1 MGGQTVRRAP
11 AERKIVGSIPTPRFE
26 MALKIYNTLSK
37 KVEVFKPI
45 KKDEVLMFVCGV
57 TVYDS
62 AHIGHARSYIIF
74 DTIARYL
81 TYLGYKVKY
90 VQNITDIDDKI
101 IKRAAETNQDSMKL
115 ARTFEKDYLKN
126 MASLNVTSVSL
137 YARASEHI
145 KEIIN
150 QIQRLFDKGYAYEIE
165 DGVYYDISKFKDYGK
180 LSHQN
185 IKELKKARI
194 EPNPNKRNPGDFS
207 LWKKQKPGEPAWDSP
222 WGKGRPGWHIED
234 TAITEKH
241 LGPQYD
247 IHGGGQD
254 LIFPHHE
261 AEIAQIEA
269 ATGKKPLVRYWI
281 HNAFLLVNGQ
291 KMSKS
296 LGNFVSINDALKKW
310 KPEVLRLFFNSVHY
324 KIPID
329 YTEQSLEQAEKSY
342 EKIVEFVRKL
352 REIKKAKENIEVS
365 NLIKTAQEDF
375 EAGMNDDFNISVALA
390 AIFEFIKKINTLI
403 DKNEIGQKNAEKIYK
418 LTLKFDSVL
427 GLNLDKL
434 KEEKAPK
441 EIMQLVE
448 KREVARSKKDWKTA
462 DKIREEIKKKGW
474 EVRDTKEGPELIKI
488 K

>member
-1 MGGQTVRRAP
+1 
-11 AERKIVGSIPTPRFE
+11 

-81 TYLGYKVKY
+81 KYLGYKVKY

-101 IKRAAETNQDSMKL
+101 IKRAAETNQDPMKL

-126 MASLNVTSVSL
+126 MVSLNVTSVSL

-194 EPNPNKRNPGDFS
+194 EPNPNKRNSGDFS

-269 ATGKKPLVRYWI
+269 ATGKKPLVKYWI

-296 LGNFVSINDALKKW
+296 LGNFVSINDALEKW

-342 EKIVEFVRKL
+342 EKIIEFVRKL
-352 REIKKAKENIEVS
+352 REIKKAKENIDVD
-365 NLIKTAQEDF
+365 NLIKNAQEGF

-403 DKNEIGQKNAEKIYK
+403 DKNEIGPKNAEKIYK
-418 LTLKFDSVL
+418 LMLKFDSVL
-427 GLNLDKL
+427 GLNLDKI
-434 KEEKAPK
+434 KEKEKAPK
-441 EIMQLVE
+441 EIMQMVE

-474 EVRDTKEGPELIKI
+474 EVRDTKEGPEIIKI